1 MGTDQSNSGDLVCD
15 PAGCDVKVWSAW
27 LYTPQHCT
35 EAPRVFCTY
44 FLYIFFVH
52 IFVHIFVQISAAGH
66 SLVALTLPSLG
77 WPDSDTL
84 CALREEVLLLSRVVQ
99 LGFGG
104 AARGLSRPAKSK
116 QIG

>member
-1 MGTDQSNSGDLVCD
+1 MTLQGVTSKCGAHGFIHRN
-15 PAGCDVKVWSAW
+15 
-27 LYTPQHCT
+27 T
-35 EAPRVFCTY
+35 EAPRV
-44 FLYIFFVH
+44 
-52 IFVHIFVQISAAGH
+52 FVQISAAGH
-66 SLVALTLPSLG
+66 SLVALTLPRLG